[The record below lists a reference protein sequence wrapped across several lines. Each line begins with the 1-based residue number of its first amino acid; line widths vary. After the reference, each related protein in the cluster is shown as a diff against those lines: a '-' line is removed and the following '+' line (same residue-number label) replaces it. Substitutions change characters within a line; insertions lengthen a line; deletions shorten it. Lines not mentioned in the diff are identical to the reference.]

1 MNYARC
7 DRVGVASGVFHA
19 TVFLAVCFFAGAAS
33 AQTTKGVWW
42 WRGEDAANPA
52 EAARRMEF
60 LKKHAVTEIYF
71 CTDLKEERQADVRR
85 FVKAARGHGM
95 RVAYLNGDVS
105 WIRPGNRGF
114 AETLARYLA
123 YQKAAAPDEKF
134 YAIHLDVEPH
144 QDGKLSDARK
154 WQLYA
159 DFVLRAA
166 ADVHAAGEKIEW
178 DIPFWLDDKKVAYGD
193 REDAPLLDV
202 LTDSSDCIAL
212 MSYRDSAE
220 AMLDVSKTE
229 IAMAAKGKIRVVLGA
244 ETGETGEGSI
254 VTFFEEGAAKMDAEL
269 AKVTASLEAAK
280 VPAGA
285 GIAIHHLG
293 SWEKLVGKGAG
304 K

>member
-1 MNYARC
+1 MKYMRC
-7 DRVGVASGVFHA
+7 DRVGVASKVLYA
-19 TVFLAVCFFAGAAS
+19 AVFLAVCLFAGAAS

-71 CTDLKEERQADVRR
+71 CTDLKEERQADGRC
-85 FVKAARGHGM
+85 FVKAARGQGM

-114 AETLARYLA
+114 SETFARYLA

-144 QDGKLSDARK
+144 QDAKLSDARK

-166 ADVHAAGEKIEW
+166 ADIHAAGEKVEW
-178 DIPFWLDDKKVAYGD
+178 DIPFWLDGIRVTYGYL
-193 REDAPLLDV
+193 ENAPLLEVVMSAADGV
-202 LTDSSDCIAL
+202 AL
-212 MSYRDSAE
+212 MSYRDTAE
-220 AMLDVSKTE
+220 AMLDVSKAE
-229 IAMAAKGKIRVVLGA
+229 IALAKKRNVRVILGA

-269 AKVTASLEAAK
+269 AKVTAALEAAK

>member
-1 MNYARC
+1 MKYMRC
-7 DRVGVASGVFHA
+7 NRVGVASGVFHA
-19 TVFLAVCFFAGAAS
+19 TVFLAVFFFAGTAS

-85 FVKAARGHGM
+85 FVKAARGQGM

-114 AETLARYLA
+114 SETFSRYLA

-144 QDGKLSDARK
+144 QDAKLSDARK

-178 DIPFWLDDKKVAYGD
+178 DIPFWLDNLKVAYGD
-193 REDAPLLDV
+193 KTEAPLLEVVMDN
-202 LTDSSDCIAL
+202 SDAVAL

-229 IAMAAKGKIRVVLGA
+229 IEMAKSRSIRVILGA
-244 ETGETGEGSI
+244 ETGETGEGSV

-269 AKVTASLEAAK
+269 AKVTAALEAAK